1 MSKINKLLK
10 DIEDKKIWKSLVK
23 FKLLLESEKSLEND
37 RTISRPGN
45 LANPIEYVEVKWKLL
60 LLLNFYF
67 WAALLLL
74 ALISQRE
81 NWLGGGA
88 FGSVPIKFHIG
99 SNFSILVPE
108 LFFSLSDWISADFW
122 K

>member
-1 MSKINKLLK
+1 MVLPDIN
-10 DIEDKKIWKSLVK
+10 IYQKKI
-23 FKLLLESEKSLEND
+23 E
-37 RTISRPGN
+37 
-45 LANPIEYVEVKWKLL
+45 LL

-81 NWLGGGA
+81 NWLGGGP
-88 FGSVPIKFHIG
+88 SVLSPLNFTSDIG
-99 SNFSILVPE
+99 SNFSISVPE
-108 LFFSLSDWISADFW
+108 LFFSLSDWLSADFL